1 MHALLGAVMMLVS
14 DDDDVDV
21 DVDDDV
27 GTENRFSILD
37 IIQYR
42 ACLYGWRTSG

>member
-1 MHALLGAVMMLVS
+1 MHALLSAVMMLVS
-14 DDDDVDV
+14 DDDDV

>member
-1 MHALLGAVMMLVS
+1 MHALLGAVTMLVS
-14 DDDDVDV
+14 DDADVD
-21 DVDDDV
+21 DDDDV

-42 ACLYGWRTSG
+42 ARLFGWRTSG